1 VRFVAERL
9 TYANVVATIALFIAL
24 GGGAYAVT
32 KTAPPDSVNSKA
44 VIDRQIKPA
53 DIANRAVTAATADI
67 ANRAVTAAK
76 VDYHSIATGALQ
88 DGIISARKIGPITE
102 VSKTK
107 KLFQGEFGEVSVDC
121 PNESDVLIT
130 GGANINPTS
139 ANTRLQASL
148 PQDDNTWYAKG
159 INTSSTNTANLD
171 VFVRCLGPIG

>member
-1 VRFVAERL
+1 VRFVAKRL

-44 VIDRQIKPA
+44 VIDRQIKP
-53 DIANRAVTAATADI
+53 ADI